1 MHNNND
7 KCIQEKKRQKTF
19 HNHEVHHIPMEIC
32 NDLPLLSNGLDQNER
47 RRLFTEETQPHA
59 LLPPPTVLR
68 AQYTSWIG
76 ENGLIVY
83 NSANGNRYYDE
94 DTDYDNVF
102 DEEQD
107 DIITFFQNS

>member
-1 MHNNND
+1 MQNNND
-7 KCIQEKKRQKTF
+7 KCIQEKKRIKTI
-19 HNHEVHHIPMEIC
+19 HHYEAHHIPMEIC
-32 NDLPLLSNGLDQNER
+32 NDLPLLSNVLDQNEP
-47 RRLFTEETQPHA
+47 RRLFPEDTQPRL
-59 LLPPPTVLR
+59 LLPPPPILR

-76 ENGLIVY
+76 ENGQIVY